1 LATRISKRSPH
12 DGADLLGK
20 LVRALRRSE
29 IGGDGLGAAAGFAD
43 VPDDRFR
50 LLRAA
55 PVMDEHLRAGPGE
68 RQRTGPAD
76 TARGAGDE
84 SRLSRK
90 SGHGLGS
97 LRTDC

>member
-1 LATRISKRSPH
+1 MARTCWASL
-12 DGADLLGK
+12 
-20 LVRALRRSE
+20 RAVQRSE
-29 IGGDGLGAAAGFAD
+29 IAGDRLGAAAGFAD
-43 VPDDRFR
+43 VRHDRFR

-68 RQRTGPAD
+68 RQRARAAD
-76 TARGAGDE
+76 TARGASNQ

-97 LRTDC
+97 LDC